1 MDNSEYLRLFVW
13 RDLEKQHNIKSENLD
28 DEKKLIIENKISSF
42 YLKLN
47 CLDKVKFVEKLDEFV
62 NDLVQELKYQ
72 ST

>member
-1 MDNSEYLRLFVW
+1 M
-13 RDLEKQHNIKSENLD
+13 KKSLY
-28 DEKKLIIENKISSF
+28 IENKISSF